1 MSGVRTMN
9 QRNNSNSEIFQK
21 INNPL
26 QGKWVLLEI
35 ATSISHKVVN
45 NVPIIM
51 KLAKMYNR
59 LYSRMF
65 LHGKS

>member
-1 MSGVRTMN
+1 MN
-9 QRNNSNSEIFQK
+9 QRNNSNSEILQR

>member
-1 MSGVRTMN
+1 MN
-9 QRNNSNSEIFQK
+9 QRNNSNSEILQR

-51 KLAKMYNR
+51 KKLPKMYNR